1 MFEFSE
7 KFSSKEMAKY
17 RRRCGVYKIGF
28 NGTDDFYIG
37 SSVDIGGRLCTHL
50 STFKT
55 RRQTNVILINA
66 FNKYGRDN
74 VYFQVF
80 VECAPNERLAI
91 EQFCIDE
98 LKPRYN
104 TAKSVYGS
112 VVSKLSKE
120 DVINI
125 RRMYF
130 TRNVQEDI
138 DEIANTYNLSVN
150 YVQKIAS
157 GAEFSDVKNP
167 DWLNEL
173 IVKGKRSPKK
183 DQHTGIDG
191 YVPSFSRRKLT
202 KEQVGMIRWVIANNK
217 STRQLCRIFGMDSSS
232 IIKRIKDNQVY
243 KEFQDLVDA
252 SHLNLDDAQ
261 VQKLKDSD
269 IPKIRWA
276 HLQGIPHR
284 QISNVFGCHYNTSCD
299 IKMNRVY
306 KEIKDI
312 EPCPQ
317 LFN

>member
-7 KFSSKEMAKY
+7 KFTVKDMAKY

-28 NGTDDFYIG
+28 NGTEDFYIG

-55 RRQTNVILINA
+55 RRQTNVILVNA

-74 VYFQVF
+74 VYFQIF
-80 VECAPNERLAI
+80 VECEPKERQAI

-104 TAKSVYGS
+104 TSKSAYGRNE
-112 VVSKLSKE
+112 SKLSEE
-120 DVINI
+120 DIINI
-125 RRMYF
+125 RKLYY
-130 TRNVQEDI
+130 TRNVQEDV
-138 DEIANTYNLSVN
+138 DEIAKTYGISPN
-150 YVQKIAS
+150 YIQKIAS
-157 GAEFSDVKNP
+157 GAEFRDVENP
-167 DWLNEL
+167 DWLNDL

-183 DQHTGIDG
+183 DQHTGIDH

-202 KEQVGMIRWVIANNK
+202 KEQVGMIRWAIANNK
-217 STRQLCRIFGMDSSS
+217 STHQLCRILGIESSS
-232 IIKRIKDNQVY
+232 TISRIKDNIIY

-252 SHLNLDDAQ
+252 SRLNLDDAQ
-261 VQKLKDSD
+261 IQKLKDSD